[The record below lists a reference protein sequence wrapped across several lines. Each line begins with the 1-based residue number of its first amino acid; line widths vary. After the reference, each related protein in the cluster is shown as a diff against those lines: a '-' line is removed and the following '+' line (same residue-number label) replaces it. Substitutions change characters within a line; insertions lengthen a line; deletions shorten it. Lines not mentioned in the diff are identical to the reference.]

1 MTKSTPPKGLVL
13 YADDDQ
19 DDLQLIK
26 DAFSKYSET
35 VRLLTFED
43 GASILNYIKKLTS
56 FEPLPCLIILD
67 INMPGMNGKEVL
79 RRIRQIHEY
88 QEVPIV
94 LFSTSTLPS
103 EADFAMSFG
112 AGFVTK
118 PLYTQQ
124 IDQLV
129 EYIIQNCSDD
139 TKKWFRGKRDN
150 K

>member
-43 GASILNYIKKLTS
+43 GTSILNYIKKLSS

-88 QEVPIV
+88 EEVPIV

>member
-13 YADDDQ
+13 YADDDP
-19 DDLQLIK
+19 DDLQLIR
-26 DAFSKYSET
+26 DAFASYSET

-43 GASILNYIKKLTS
+43 GASILNYIKKLSS

-79 RRIRQIHEY
+79 RKIRQIQEY
-88 QEVPIV
+88 EEVPIV
-94 LFSTSTLPS
+94 MFSTSTLPS

-129 EYIIQNCSDD
+129 EYIIQNCSED
-139 TKKWFRGKRDN
+139 TKRRFRGRRGKQ
-150 K
+150 

>member
-43 GASILNYIKKLTS
+43 GISILNYIKKLSS

-79 RRIRQIHEY
+79 KRIREIHEY
-88 QEVPIV
+88 EDVPVV

-103 EADFAMSFG
+103 EADFAMSFS

-139 TKKWFRGKRDN
+139 TKRWFRGKRDN

>member
-13 YADDDQ
+13 YADDDH

-35 VRLLTFED
+35 VRLLTFEN
-43 GASILNYIKKLTS
+43 GAALLNYIKKLSS

-67 INMPGMNGKEVL
+67 INMPEMNGKETL
-79 RRIRQIHEY
+79 QKIRQIKEY
-88 QEVPIV
+88 EEVPVV

-103 EADFAMSFG
+103 EADFALSYS
-112 AGFVTK
+112 AGYVTK
-118 PLYTQQ
+118 PLYARQ

-139 TKKWFRGKRDN
+139 TKKWFRGKRN
-150 K
+150 NN

>member
-19 DDLQLIK
+19 DDLQLIN

-43 GASILNYIKKLTS
+43 GSSILNYIKKLSS

-79 RRIRQIHEY
+79 KRIREIHEY
-88 QEVPIV
+88 EEVPVV

-103 EADFAMSFG
+103 EADFAMSFN

-118 PLYTQQ
+118 PLYTEQ

-139 TKKWFRGKRDN
+139 TKRWFRGKRDN